1 MPAVKVSALVRHSI
15 HCAVAAAAQVD
26 VSKGEHLQESY
37 AEIHPS
43 QLTPALGALRVLT
56 TQAQQNGGLCPG
68 HGLAL
73 QPCIAAGKGCSL

>member
-1 MPAVKVSALVRHSI
+1 MPAADARSTRGMCMPMPAAVKVSALERHSI

-43 QLTPALGALRVLT
+43 QLTPALGAFV
-56 TQAQQNGGLCPG
+56 C
-68 HGLAL
+68 
-73 QPCIAAGKGCSL
+73 